1 MDINKQE
8 SVSIAETN
16 QNVSKI
22 VGEEDSS
29 FSTQNNYQN
38 YEVADSAEV
47 EAISKKLI
55 QQNMEAYKK
64 LAE

>member
-8 SVSIAETN
+8 SVSTAETI
-16 QNVSKI
+16 QNISKI
-22 VGEEDSS
+22 VGEEDLS
-29 FSTQNNYQN
+29 FSTQNNNQN

-47 EAISKKLI
+47 DAISKKLI
-55 QQNMEAYKK
+55 QQNMKAYKK

>member
-22 VGEEDSS
+22 VSEEDSS
-29 FSTQNNYQN
+29 FSTQNNNQN
-38 YEVADSAEV
+38 YEVADKKEV
-47 EAISKKLI
+47 EAVSKKLI
-55 QQNMEAYKK
+55 ERNLEAYKK